1 MFRKRTLSVPIPQQE
16 VEHIL
21 SNQIRVIL
29 PRGNVSENHFTVYK
43 SVASTFSNRNM
54 RHRFRF
60 SGEFQQAGTKTEI
73 VYCVYPAFSFYVL
86 ICFLIIGLIETIS
99 LLLQQNDSLDSML
112 IAAGF
117 VLVCIVSIVIW
128 ISQKNDC
135 VRNFETLLTTDKQ
148 KL

>member
-16 VEHIL
+16 IEHIL
-21 SNQIRVIL
+21 ANQIRVIF

-43 SVASTFSNRNM
+43 SVASTFLNRNM

-60 SGEFQQAGTKTEI
+60 SREFQQAGAKTEI
-73 VYCVYPAFSFYVL
+73 VYCVYPAFSFYIL
-86 ICFLIIGLIETIS
+86 ICFLITGLIETIS
-99 LLLQQNDSLDSML
+99 LLLQQNSSSESLL
-112 IAAGF
+112 IVAGF

-128 ISQKNDC
+128 ISQRNDC
-135 VRNFETLLTTDKQ
+135 IRNFETLLTAVKQ